1 MKTIDTFKN
10 ELIIHRELKKEG
22 FLVAQGKG
30 YLEALENYENLI
42 LGEANARRELLIS
55 YHNWIDDNVDYF
67 DNMPREKHVD
77 KFLITN
83 NFQHVQIA
91 KKMKEN
97 INYNIL

>member
-83 NFQHVQIA
+83 NF
-91 KKMKEN
+91 
-97 INYNIL
+97 